1 MSIYTVKKDTP
12 YIVDDTVAQLLLD
25 SRPEPQSQ
33 QIVTDCAK
41 LFETMNIRTA
51 EEKEEKDADT

>member
-1 MSIYTVKKDTP
+1 MPIYTVKKDTP

-25 SRPEPQSQ
+25 SRAEPESQ

-51 EEKEEKDADT
+51 GEKEEQDADT

>member
-25 SRPEPQSQ
+25 SRPEPEQ
-33 QIVTDCAK
+33 QKIVTDCAK

-51 EEKEEKDADT
+51 LEKEEENGDT